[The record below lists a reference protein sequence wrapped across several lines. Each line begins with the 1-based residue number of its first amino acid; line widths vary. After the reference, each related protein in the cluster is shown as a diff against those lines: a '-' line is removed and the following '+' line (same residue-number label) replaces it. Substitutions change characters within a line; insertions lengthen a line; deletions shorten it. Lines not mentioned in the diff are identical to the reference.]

1 MAKRSTL
8 QRSGQA
14 GIYNFLLNEVLASQL
29 DDTYVFH
36 IVSPWVTNFALA
48 TPFHVSFQEIVATR
62 QESLHLFDVLYQIA
76 ANGGTVQMTVSEHA
90 DLPPLRRFMER
101 SDRIQIRI
109 LPGLHAK
116 VYAGR
121 FGALDGSLNLTG
133 SGVHQNIEL
142 YSYYYDERNIAER
155 RRICTDYFEQAKPL

>member
-29 DDTYVFH
+29 GGNYVFH

-48 TPFHVSFQEIVATR
+48 APFHVSFQEIVAAR
-62 QESLHLFDVLYQIA
+62 QEVLHLFDVLYQIA
-76 ANGGTVQMTVSEHA
+76 ANGGSVRITVSEQA
-90 DLPPLRRFMER
+90 DLPPLRQLAER
-101 SDRIQIRI
+101 SDRIQVRI

-133 SGVHQNIEL
+133 SGVHQNIEI
-142 YSYYYDERNIAER
+142 YSYYYDELNVAER
-155 RRICTDYFEQAKPL
+155 RRICAVYFEQADPL